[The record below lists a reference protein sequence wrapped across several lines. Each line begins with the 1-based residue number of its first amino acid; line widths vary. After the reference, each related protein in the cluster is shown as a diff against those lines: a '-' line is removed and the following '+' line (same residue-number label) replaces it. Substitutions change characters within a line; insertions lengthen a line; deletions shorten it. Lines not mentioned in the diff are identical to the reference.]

1 MGIENTSLLH
11 LAIRIRDSHGIFRD
25 DCAVVEGGVLGSDD
39 FSPAGG
45 AGAEE
50 NERSEGK

>member
-1 MGIENTSLLH
+1 M
-11 LAIRIRDSHGIFRD
+11 
-25 DCAVVEGGVLGSDD
+25 LGSDD

-50 NERSEGK
+50 NKRSDGEKEAGHVECWIMNFGCWMLG